1 MKKRVARLTMILGLL
16 LLVLA
21 PAAVQAD
28 DHPENIVGTAV
39 ISDGSG
45 TNDSVNLSMSGIP
58 QPPDGTRYSL
68 ILLSDD
74 GLTSETLGEL
84 VGGEEGLVSQTF
96 TSSSDL
102 IANASNLWVVFG
114 PPDLRSYEASI
125 AASGIAH
132 IRHVLIAGAGDDPL
146 KKGYLNGAAD
156 QAAVALLHANLALSE
171 ANKGNLAGAKLHAEH
186 VVNIIDGTTEDLNG
200 DGQGQNPGDGIGLVT
215 YAAAAGKHAGF
226 AAASV
231 PDSMPITENA
241 VQVQTATANVLAWA
255 ADAKTNAGL
264 VQRQTTLSLATLF
277 IEKAAASLGSAING
291 RDANRNG
298 SVEALTGEAG
308 LTQARWY
315 AQWMA
320 TYELSPARLGKLPNV
335 GDSTVPVL
343 PFVATIAGASLLMLG
358 FGLRRRWTTS

>member
-1 MKKRVARLTMILGLL
+1 LKKRVARLTMVLGLL

-21 PAAVQAD
+21 PAAVQAQD
-28 DHPENIVGTAV
+28 AIVGTAV

-84 VGGEEGLVSQTF
+84 VFSEDGIVSQTF
-96 TSSSDL
+96 SSSSDL
-102 IANASNLWVVFG
+102 IANASNLWIVFG
-114 PPDLRSYEASI
+114 PPDLRSYAASI
-125 AASGIAH
+125 AASGIVH

-146 KKGYLNGAAD
+146 KKGYLNGASD

-171 ANKGNLAGAKLHAEH
+171 ANNGNLAGAKLHAEH

-215 YAAAAGKHAGF
+215 YAAAAGTHTGF

-231 PDSMPITENA
+231 PDSTPITENA

-277 IEKAAASLGSAING
+277 VEKTASSLGAVING
-291 RDANRNG
+291 RDANGNG

-320 TYELSPARLGKLPNV
+320 TYEISPARLGKLPNV

-343 PFVATIAGASLLMLG
+343 PFVATIAGVSLLMLG